1 MYLILKSLCQFNLS
15 FLIYCNFSSSTLSSD
30 DQDVTPQPSPIPT
43 RRTSAGDGSTAA
55 SAAAAAAAAATAASS
70 TASSDIDKSVD
81 DSLDS
86 TAVNF
91 VDDEEEEEI
100 EVEQETTVTLLD
112 ETSVVKEIFTSKT
125 DANLGWIPNTS
136 LLEVEM
142 V

>member
-1 MYLILKSLCQFNLS
+1 M
-15 FLIYCNFSSSTLSSD
+15 
-30 DQDVTPQPSPIPT
+30 TPQPSPIPT

-91 VDDEEEEEI
+91 VDDEEEEEEEEI

-112 ETSVVKEIFTSKT
+112 ETSVVKELFTSKT
-125 DANLGWIPNTS
+125 DANLGWIPNAY

-142 V
+142 VYVTRG